1 MMPQEK
7 YRCSFWKKLISPSH
21 KSSIISS
28 YAKSRRNAH
37 PPALPATRREQRT
50 TNNEQRTTQY
60 FRARLRLTMAISA
73 QQPPLLL
80 GGADARRWIRR
91 RLLSS
96 RMPSPDNERRWFRP
110 GAAGTVAITSAPF
123 SLISA
128 TRPAP
133 PSPSFSMCSTKFRW
147 AFLESLSRTTRRR
160 DGDRGSPWARR
171 DRPGPGSW
179 CVPKWQHTN
188 ATIKNKILPGA
199 SSAVWAVSTQWLRG
213 MGGGAV

>member
-128 TRPAP
+128 TRPAR
-133 PSPSFSMCSTKFRW
+133 PSPSF
-147 AFLESLSRTTRRR
+147 LDVL
-160 DGDRGSPWARR
+160 
-171 DRPGPGSW
+171 
-179 CVPKWQHTN
+179 
-188 ATIKNKILPGA
+188 NKISMG
-199 SSAVWAVSTQWLRG
+199 VSGELVAEDAAPTGVADRQGRVG
-213 MGGGAV
+213 TGS

>member
-1 MMPQEK
+1 MMPKEK
-7 YRCSFWKKLISPSH
+7 YRCSFWKKLILSSH
-21 KSSIISS
+21 NSSSSIMIS

-50 TNNEQRTTQY
+50 TQY
-60 FRARLRLTMAISA
+60 FRARPRLTMAISA

-110 GAAGTVAITSAPF
+110 GATGTVAITSAPF

-128 TRPAP
+128 TRPAR
-133 PSPSFSMCSTKFRW
+133 PSPSF
-147 AFLESLSRTTRRR
+147 LDVL
-160 DGDRGSPWARR
+160 
-171 DRPGPGSW
+171 
-179 CVPKWQHTN
+179 
-188 ATIKNKILPGA
+188 NKISMG
-199 SSAVWAVSTQWLRG
+199 VSGELVAEDAAPTGVADRQGRVG
-213 MGGGAV
+213 TGS